1 MIAEYAELL
10 KLYDITQVQSDKY
23 AIGFHEAEWRE
34 HGINFTACERTISE
48 NHLHC
53 LPLLLA
59 GRVRLVD
66 NMTLRSQLAALE
78 RRVGAGDRETVT
90 HPQHASA
97 HDDVA
102 AAVCG
107 ALAAAA
113 KPKYRYDCT
122 LSWVS

>member
-1 MIAEYAELL
+1 VIAEYAELL
-10 KLYDITQVQSDKY
+10 KLYGITQVQSDKY
-23 AIGFHEAEWRE
+23 AIGFHEAEWLC
-34 HGINFTACERTISE
+34 HGINFAAWERTTSE
-48 NHLHC
+48 NYLHC

-66 NMTLRSQLAALE
+66 NMTMRSQLASLE